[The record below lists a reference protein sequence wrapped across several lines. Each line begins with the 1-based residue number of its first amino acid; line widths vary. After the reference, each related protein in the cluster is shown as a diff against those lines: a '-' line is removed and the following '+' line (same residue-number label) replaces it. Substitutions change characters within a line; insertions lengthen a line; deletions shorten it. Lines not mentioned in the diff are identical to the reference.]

1 MNSFHSV
8 LKLVISSP
16 EATDVIY
23 LGVTLRNLSAKYIW
37 SPLTVIAIVVCHALF
52 RWENQVIDNVFKHKM
67 F

>member
-1 MNSFHSV
+1 MKSFHSV

-23 LGVTLRNLSAKYIW
+23 PGVTLRNLSAKYIW
-37 SPLTVIAIVVCHALF
+37 SPLTVIAIVCHALF
-52 RWENQVIDNVFKHKM
+52 RWESQVIDNVFKHKM